1 MKLSLLKH
9 YVLLGILLL
18 GLGCR
23 PEQAPVDEL
32 DMTAVTGVEGAS
44 RVQGTTTTQGTAGTA
59 GAQDMFS
66 GQKVLYRCP
75 MHPQVTDD
83 HPSNCPIC
91 GMKLEKVETA
101 VGAGGA
107 AVDGR
112 IPVQISAQRQQ
123 LIGVKT
129 TAISAK
135 GGAHMLN
142 AVAQVE
148 YNEKALTHV
157 HTKVSGW
164 IEKLHVNFTG
174 QYVRQGQPLLALYSP
189 ELVAAQEELL
199 IAQRTATRM
208 AEHDLLVTAETTAQ
222 LAEAAAEKLRL
233 FDLTPAQIAHIR
245 TTGQIQR
252 TVTIYAPTSGYV
264 TAKQAIQG
272 LRVTEGT
279 DLFTLANLNTVWLKA
294 RIFEADAGL
303 IRLGQAAE
311 VTLPFLPGQTLRA
324 TVDWIDP
331 SLDPQSRTLG
341 VRLNLPNP
349 GQRLKPEMFAQ
360 VRFTVQRSGA
370 HPLIPTSAVMDSGLR
385 QLVFVAK
392 ADGHFE
398 PVAVRL
404 GRRMGNSYELLQGP
418 PVGAKVVTEANFF
431 VDAESQLQA
440 SLNGLSAGHNH

>member
-1 MKLSLLKH
+1 MSLKI

-23 PEQAPVDEL
+23 PETEPVDEL
-32 DMTAVTGVEGAS
+32 DMTAVTGVEGAL
-44 RVQGTTTTQGTAGTA
+44 RTQGTTTTAGK
-59 GAQDMFS
+59 DLLS

-91 GMKLEKVETA
+91 GMKLEKVET
-101 VGAGGA
+101 VTGPGGA

-129 TAISAK
+129 TAITAK
-135 GGAHMLN
+135 GGTHTLS

-148 YNEKALTHV
+148 YNEKSLTHV

-174 QYVRQGQPLLALYSP
+174 QYVREGQPLLALYSP

-199 IAQRTATRM
+199 IAQRTAERM
-208 AEHDLLVTAETTAQ
+208 SENDLLVTAETTAQ
-222 LAEAAAEKLRL
+222 LADAAADKLRL

-245 TTGQIQR
+245 TTGQVQR
-252 TVTIYAPTSGYV
+252 TVTIFAPASGYV

-360 VRFTVQRSGA
+360 VRFTVQRSAA
-370 HPLIPTSAVMDSGLR
+370 HPLVPTSAVMDSGLR

-392 ADGHFE
+392 DNGHFE
-398 PVAVRL
+398 PVEVRL
-404 GRRMGNSYELLQGP
+404 GRRIGHSYELLQGP

-431 VDAESQLQA
+431 IDAESQLQA
-440 SLNGLSAGHNH
+440 SLNGLSGEQP